1 MLKRVFIIEKTKD
14 EHSDAVV
21 SEMRRAAESLR
32 QEGFISSIVPACSAE
47 EAIDAVRVNSAASG
61 TEDTLFLCTDSELL
75 SELLQAG
82 ACAIG
87 YSHADNPG
95 ERFPGAPYIVQEP
108 DLVDADSYVKMYE
121 RAAGLPWTI
130 LETERCFVREFTAED
145 LDGIYAL
152 YDEEA
157 RRFLEPPSRD
167 RAHELAILRAYIDRV
182 YGLYGFGHWAVFLK
196 EDPETLVGR
205 VGYSAI
211 TSRQERE
218 AQALNTACPDA
229 DFGFLILG
237 DRRGKGIAGEVCRAL
252 LRYGFSELGFS
263 CIRADARNDNA
274 ASIRLLK
281 KLGFVPVGSCLP
293 EKSGEQGDKTLFIL
307 NLKDV

>member
-1 MLKRVFIIEKTKD
+1 MSDSIKTIGVLTSGGD
-14 EHSDAVV
+14 SPGMNAVV
-21 SEMRRAAESLR
+21 RAVVRRGLSKGLNVKGIRRGYLGLINE
-32 QEGFISSIVPACSAE
+32 EIVDM
-47 EAIDAVRVNSAASG
+47 EARSVSNVMQHG
-61 TEDTLFLCTDSELL
+61 
-75 SELLQAG
+75 G
-82 ACAIG
+82 
-87 YSHADNPG
+87 
-95 ERFPGAPYIVQEP
+95 
-108 DLVDADSYVKMYE
+108 
-121 RAAGLPWTI
+121 TI
-130 LETERCFVREFTAED
+130 LETERCFVREFTVED

-167 RAHELAILRAYIDRV
+167 RAHEREILRAYIDRV

-196 EDPETLVGR
+196 EDPGTLVGR

-307 NLKDV
+307 NSK